1 MNEHTQDNEQAWP
14 QLHAMK
20 EQVEQLAIPSEIDE
34 AIRQGIRAGRARRK
48 RRMRTRMASY
58 AACLLLI
65 VMIATIRF
73 SPTVAAYV
81 GDIPGLRSLV
91 QFIHYDKGLRLAL
104 ENDFMQPVGLSDEQN
119 GIKMTIDGI
128 LADESR
134 VIVFYTFDNV
144 DGQPS
149 VFDIQSVKLANFPN
163 ASASYGTSSFN
174 EDWERRQG
182 TIEFYIHDDT
192 SIPERLDLEFMTSKV
207 TEFSSNELTWKFD
220 IPVDTNKFEG
230 RKTIYSINRTVTV
243 EGQRITFGTMTVY
256 PTRIGLEV
264 AYDPSNTK
272 KLFAFD
278 DIRIEDESGETFGTI
293 TNGVTASNMS
303 DDRVVLYFQSNYF
316 RNPERL
322 YLRASSIRALDKNK
336 LEVQVDLERNALIKR
351 PDDSITLNHY
361 ETGFEDGK
369 SILEFSLNNDDPLD
383 QHRTFSLFAN
393 TYRDAS
399 GRSFD
404 SNRSGSSFD
413 RYQLYIEDVEYLMPL
428 TLTVNDYPSRIHGD
442 INVRVK

>member
-1 MNEHTQDNEQAWP
+1 MNEHTHDNEQAWP
-14 QLHAMK
+14 QLNAMK
-20 EQVEQLAIPSEIDE
+20 EQVEQLAIPPEIDE
-34 AIRQGIRAGRARRK
+34 AIRQGIRAGRALRR

-65 VMIATIRF
+65 VMMATIRF

-104 ENDFMQPVGLSDEQN
+104 ENDFMQPVGLSDEQD
-119 GIKMTIDGI
+119 GIKWTVDGI
-128 LADESR
+128 VVDESR
-134 VIVFYTFDNV
+134 VIVFYSFDNV

-149 VFDIQSVKLANFPN
+149 VFDIQSVKLANIPN
-163 ASASYGTSSFN
+163 ASASFGTSYFN

-192 SIPERLDLEFMTSKV
+192 RIPERLDLELKTSKV
-207 TEFSSNELTWKFD
+207 TELNTNDLTWTLE

-230 RKTIYSINRTVTV
+230 QKTIYSINQTVTV

-264 AYDPSNTK
+264 EYDPTNTK

-293 TNGVTASNMS
+293 NNGISASNVS
-303 DDRVVLYFQSNYF
+303 DNRVILYFQSNYF
-316 RNPERL
+316 RQPERL

-336 LEVQVDLERNALIKR
+336 LEVQVDLERNELLAR
-351 PDDSITLNHY
+351 PDDKLTLNHV
-361 ETGFEDGK
+361 GNGLEDGK
-369 SILEFSLNNDDPLD
+369 RVLDFGLKNDDPLD

-428 TLTVNDYPSRIHGD
+428 ILTVNDYPSRIRGD